1 MKIEQKEFKGIRYL
15 VYYPKNYVEG
25 QKYPLFFHLHG
36 AGSRGNDFS
45 AFDHSVVLS
54 VINKGDS
61 PLSNCI
67 CVFPQCHTD
76 TWFDIFSEL
85 LELVKELYNRPDV
98 DQNIFL
104 GSGISMGGYGIYQVM
119 MSLNTIFHKGIVC
132 CGGGMHWNAGRL
144 WNIPLRI
151 FHGKNDPIVNVNE
164 AIWMQEKIN
173 ESGGNASLTIYPDCE
188 HNCWDKTYLNYD
200 NLEWLVS

>member
-1 MKIEQKEFKGIRYL
+1 MKIEKKEYQSIRYL

-25 QKYPLFFHLHG
+25 KKYPLFFHLHG

-45 AFDHSVVLS
+45 AFNDSVILS
-54 VINKGDS
+54 VINKEDS

-85 LELVKELYNRPDV
+85 LSLVKEIYNWPNV
-98 DQNIFL
+98 DQSKL
-104 GSGISMGGYGIYQVM
+104 LASGISMGGYAIYQVM
-119 MSLNTIFHKGIVC
+119 MSLNTLFHKGIVC

-151 FHGKNDPIVNVNE
+151 FHGQNDPIVDVQE
-164 AIWMQEKIN
+164 AIWMRDKIN
-173 ESGGNASLTIYPDCE
+173 ESCGQAVLTIYPDCE